1 MQRMLKGMTI
11 VLGTALM
18 FGQDAVVRRS
28 TIFIDTVQRGDM
40 TQTAHGLGTLTGKTA
55 AELKIP
61 EAQARQI
68 TSGKAAFID
77 TRAGV
82 MNGTVVGINPAVDG
96 SVTVK
101 VHLEGDLPAGVRPGI
116 EVDGTIQIEEL
127 KDVIYVRRP
136 AFSSPRI
143 TRS

>member
-1 MQRMLKGMTI
+1 
-11 VLGTALM
+11 
-18 FGQDAVVRRS
+18 
-28 TIFIDTVQRGDM
+28 M
-40 TQTAHGLGTLTGKTA
+40 TQMAHGLGTLTGKTA

-68 TSGKAAFID
+68 ASGQAAFID

-82 MNGTVVGINPAVDG
+82 MQGTVVGINPAVDG

-116 EVDGTIQIEEL
+116 EVDGTIHIAEL
-127 KDVIYVRRP
+127 KDVMASEARSVRTNSQP
-136 AFSSPRI
+136 LTNPPDALQNTAPFSSASA
-143 TRS
+143 TSSSVCA